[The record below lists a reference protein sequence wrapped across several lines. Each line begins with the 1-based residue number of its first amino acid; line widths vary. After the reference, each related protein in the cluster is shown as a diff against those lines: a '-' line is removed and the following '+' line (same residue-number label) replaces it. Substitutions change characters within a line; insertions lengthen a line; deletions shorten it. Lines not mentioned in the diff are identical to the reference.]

1 MSTNISFVDDY
12 TLSLVRQSEP
22 VASFFAIPTGNPA
35 ATAPV
40 VEPEVVGDEVE
51 DEEEDD
57 AVTAKVVKT
66 PARRKANAAPTEG
79 VETK

>member
-1 MSTNISFVDDY
+1 VSTNISFVDDY

>member
-1 MSTNISFVDDY
+1 MTTNISFVDDY
-12 TLSLVRQSEP
+12 TLSLVRQSDP
-22 VASFFAIPTGNPA
+22 VASFFTIPTGKPA

-51 DEEEDD
+51 DEEDGDD
-57 AVTAKVVKT
+57 VTAKVVKA
-66 PARRKANAAPTEG
+66 PARRKANAAATEG